1 MIIMD
6 IYELSLP
13 SHRSMHAYMQ
23 RNEVRPLPFKL
34 KSTFIAPPSPVHRI
48 KGYLINSFC
57 QLRHACRVAVRTMAF
72 SVACKLGLEH
82 QCLKTHMG
90 DRTSFINQT

>member
-48 KGYLINSFC
+48 KGYLI
-57 QLRHACRVAVRTMAF
+57 R
-72 SVACKLGLEH
+72 SV
-82 QCLKTHMG
+82 
-90 DRTSFINQT
+90 N